1 MKNMQRL
8 FGIIAL
14 VAIIGF
20 SFIACDNG
28 DAGDDSGNPQTV
40 TYTGASGGTTY
51 ALKITENT
59 ARYAAQSGD
68 TYELTVGSK
77 KSTGTVSNVSG
88 FDLTL
93 KPSNA
98 STTFTAAVSGSS
110 LTALNGTVTWIDNA
124 TENAPGVLTPNGGT
138 DITTVP
144 GADLAAKLQWL
155 KTNAANNKNYTVEVN
170 KDEVIA
176 GHTFNAANMNNAAS
190 ATVTLKGI
198 GSERKI
204 AATGGGTVFTVAS
217 GYSLTLDININVTQG
232 AGGSGCLIAIE
243 SGATL
248 VMKDGA
254 KITNGQSGL
263 WGGGVG
269 VWGTFTMNG
278 GEISGNDGGSGHGG
292 GVAVHGGTFTMNGGT
307 IKNNQSNF
315 PTGGGG
321 GGGGVLV
328 NSGTFTMNG
337 GIISGNETD
346 GRGGGVCNG
355 GTFDMNGGTVSGNQA
370 RYGGGVD
377 ASNGT
382 FTMKGG
388 EISGN
393 TATGEGG
400 GVIVSYNGEFIKTA
414 EGGVIYGTGDP
425 KANTA
430 SQGQAVCLWYS
441 SAINDGG
448 YRNTTVTANERLTAS
463 NGSKGEGT
471 WGE

>member
-1 MKNMQRL
+1 MKNTIKVLEAMLR
-8 FGIIAL
+8 IAL
-14 VAIIGF
+14 VAVIGF
-20 SFIACDNG
+20 SFAALSLTGCDDG
-28 DAGDDSGNPQTV
+28 SDHTD
-40 TYTGASGGTTY
+40 TYT
-51 ALKITENT
+51 
-59 ARYAAQSGD
+59 
-68 TYELTVGSK
+68 
-77 KSTGTVSNVSG
+77 
-88 FDLTL
+88 
-93 KPSNA
+93 PSQQYGN
-98 STTFTAAVSGSS
+98 
-110 LTALNGTVTWIDNA
+110 L
-124 TENAPGVLTPNGGT
+124 
-138 DITTVP
+138 VP

-155 KTNAANNKNYTVEVN
+155 KDNAQNSKDYIVEVS

-176 GHTFNAANMNNAAS
+176 GHTFNAANMNNATW

-198 GSERKI
+198 GGERKI
-204 AATGGGTVFTVAS
+204 AATGGGTVFTVGS
-217 GYSLTLDININVTQG
+217 GYSLTLDTNINVTQG
-232 AGGSGCLIAIE
+232 AGGSGCLIDV
-243 SGATL
+243 STGATL

-254 KITNGQSGL
+254 KVTNGQSGL

-328 NSGTFTMNG
+328 NSASTFTMNG
-337 GIISGNETD
+337 GTISGNQTD
-346 GRGGGVCNG
+346 GSGGGMAMAYNA
-355 GTFDMNGGTVSGNQA
+355 TFTMNGGTISGNQA
-370 RYGGGVD
+370 RYGGGV

-393 TATGEGG
+393 TASTNGG
-400 GVIVSYNGEFIKTA
+400 GVYVDIYGSFTKTA
-414 EGGVIYGTGDP
+414 EGGIIYGTGDA

-430 SQGQAVCLWYS
+430 TQDGQAVCLWG
-441 SAINDGG
+441 SANVSAGG
-448 YRNTTVTANERLTAS
+448 YRNTTVTAAERLTAPDC
-463 NGSKGEGT
+463 SKGEGT